1 MKNIVRLTVLMLLF
15 SCTTRLT
22 GQMNPPGAPHEK
34 QTWYDALLRKFNPQ
48 DLDYGEW
55 LESRRQAFLDA
66 TVRNRYFWYS
76 ALVTALEVCTL
87 AAYWKRT
94 REAEHTL
101 WVVAAWIA
109 DLYNHDLHSRQVAR
123 EAIDRFNRHVE
134 QCNHAIESA
143 GSSNGRP
150 GWRSTQLEELKEE
163 SRRKDIEIERISQE
177 RNRLQEELTRKTA
190 VMSEL
195 SLRVD
200 ALRKSSST
208 GAMATSSHEVEIAP
222 GERMRLVQRIN
233 QLEEELYAS
242 QQQNKRV
249 KGG

>member
-1 MKNIVRLTVLMLLF
+1 MTHIVRLTILMLLLV
-15 SCTTRLT
+15 CTTRLT
-22 GQMNPPGAPHEK
+22 GQINSPGAPHDK

-55 LESRRQAFLDA
+55 LEKRRQAFLDA
-66 TVRNRYFWYS
+66 TVRNPYFWYS
-76 ALVTALEVCTL
+76 ALVTGLEVCTL
-87 AAYWKRT
+87 AAYWKRAG
-94 REAEHTL
+94 EAERTL
-101 WVVAAWIA
+101 WVVAGWIA

-123 EAIDRFNRHVE
+123 EAIGRFNRHVE

-143 GSSNGRP
+143 GSPNGRP
-150 GWRSTQLEELKEE
+150 GWGSTQLEELKQE

-200 ALRKSSST
+200 ALRKRSST
-208 GAMATSSHEVEIAP
+208 GATATSSHEVEIAP